1 MIRWLSPAPRS
12 RPMHMYVYVYV
23 QLPFNIVVIASLGQN
38 L

>member
-23 QLPFNIVVIASLGQN
+23 QLPYNIVVIASLGQN

>member
-23 QLPFNIVVIASLGQN
+23 QLPYNIVAIESLGQN

>member
-12 RPMHMYVYVYV
+12 RPMHMYVYAYV
-23 QLPFNIVVIASLGQN
+23 QLLYNIVVIASLGQN